1 MDSTGVVKE
10 LQGAK
15 AIVLVQR
22 ESACDSCASGS
33 SCKGTKHGAEIEAY
47 NPVGAAPGD
56 MVKISFKAFTYLKGS
71 ILVYGIPA
79 VALVIGAVVGKELLA
94 GYWPALDPDLASAMA
109 AFGFMGIS
117 LLFVK
122 LLIKRFEKKK
132 ELVPVI
138 EEIISQKSE
147 DKS

>member
-1 MDSTGVVKE
+1 VEATGVVRE

-15 AIVLVQR
+15 AVVLVKR

-33 SCKGTKHGAEIEAY
+33 SCKGTKHGTEIEAF

-71 ILVYGIPA
+71 ILIYGVPA
-79 VALVIGAVVGKELLA
+79 AALVIGAVAGKELMA
-94 GYWPALDPDLASAMA
+94 GYWPSLDPDLASAITG
-109 AFGFMGIS
+109 FGFMGIS
-117 LLFVK
+117 LVFVR

-138 EEIISQKSE
+138 EEIISHRPE
-147 DKS
+147 